1 MTHKDQENSTHWGA
15 RDFALAH
22 IQPLFSNRK
31 QVHELV
37 GLPVG
42 RSHSGFAGWGWVPLP
57 SWASHLVP
65 ADHKGLF
72 LPQFSEAETYLDYD
86 WFRAIEFYATLQFE
100 LKFEEANG
108 PTHSY
113 SKKLDEKGWPAF
125 DNAWVN
131 RIAAF
136 LKLWRAREIGKD
148 PLEHFGEMPRGRVIL
163 THDVDALAMTPR
175 MRIKQAT
182 SLALCGQFSS
192 SAKVLLNRGNRIPFD
207 TILKAEAAAD
217 VKSIW
222 LIFAQSPRQLLS
234 PFQHFLN
241 PQYSLREKKLIEQ
254 IRGPLDNHSKG
265 LHSSFAS
272 WDNAELLRDEKLA
285 LDSFIGYTTKYIR
298 QHWLRFSVR
307 ETWKLQYE
315 AGFSTDFTLGFNDRT
330 GFRAS
335 TTLPLHP
342 FNNDFSAVSTVIMDS
357 NLFTAAINSPAD
369 RNREIDR
376 ILDEIESFGGQAAIN
391 WHPHTFLQS
400 YGWGETYYYLLDSL
414 SRRKIEVFT

>member
-1 MTHKDQENSTHWGA
+1 MINKDQEASTPWLA

-22 IQPLFSNRK
+22 IQPLFFNQK
-31 QVHELV
+31 QTHELIS
-37 GLPVG
+37 LPVR
-42 RSHSGFAGWGWVPLP
+42 RSHSGFVGWGWLPLP

-65 ADHKGLF
+65 ASQEGLF
-72 LPQFSEAETYLDYD
+72 LPKFSEAETYLEYD

-100 LKFEEANG
+100 LRFEEAHG

-113 SKKLDEKGWPAF
+113 SKKLDERGWPAF

-136 LKLWRAREIGKD
+136 LKLWRARQIGKD
-148 PLEHFGEMPRGRVIL
+148 PLDHFGEMPQGRVFL
-163 THDVDALAMTPR
+163 THDVDALVMTPR
-175 MRIKQAT
+175 MRVKQAT
-182 SLALCGQFSS
+182 SLALSGQYSS
-192 SAKVLLNRGNRIPFD
+192 SAKVFLNRDKRIPFE
-207 TILKAEAAAD
+207 TILSAEAAAD
-217 VKSIW
+217 VRSIW
-222 LIFAQSPRQLLS
+222 LLFAQSPRHLTS
-234 PFQHFLN
+234 PLQNFLN
-241 PQYSLREKKLIEQ
+241 PQYSLSDKKLIEQ
-254 IRGPLDNHSKG
+254 IRGPLDRHTKG

-272 WDNAELLRDEKLA
+272 WDKAGLLRNEKLA
-285 LDSFIGYTTKYIR
+285 LDSVLGYTTKFIR
-298 QHWLRFSVR
+298 QHWLRFSLR
-307 ETWKLQYE
+307 DTWRLQYE

-342 FNNDFSAVSTVIMDS
+342 LNNDFSAVSTVIMDS
-357 NLFTAAINSPAD
+357 NLFTAAINSPAE

-400 YGWGETYYYLLDSL
+400 YGWGETYNYLLDSL
-414 SRRKIEVFT
+414 SSRKIEVFT